1 MNNLFATLLLFLVAG
16 IANPCSALDLTPF
29 PVRNLSPTALV
40 HGLPVAESAKLLETG
55 SKTLI
60 TQFDLANNSA
70 LNIKNNEAT
79 LLDGTTYIATLGLR
93 YGLNETLQV
102 GIDLPWVWHSE
113 GFLDG
118 FISDFHDF
126 FNMNNG
132 DRDKLEDDQ
141 LDYLYYKDGEER
153 LRLQDE
159 TDGLGDLRLQLA
171 WQFKET
177 EKSSFTLQSQLKV
190 PTGDADKLTGSEA
203 WDIAL
208 ALSTQRDLL
217 YGDDQGA
224 IWGGIGFTWLGSG
237 EFIKEDVED
246 FAVSGWLG
254 TGWRPID
261 WLALKLQID
270 GHTALYDSELAE
282 LGDPTAIL
290 TMGGTLGLN
299 ERTSLDISIGE
310 DLTVY
315 TSPDVTFHLR
325 LTHNF

>member
-1 MNNLFATLLLFLVAG
+1 VLRPPAPLLIWFHFRFATCRL
-16 IANPCSALDLTPF
+16 
-29 PVRNLSPTALV
+29 R
-40 HGLPVAESAKLLETG
+40 
-55 SKTLI
+55 
-60 TQFDLANNSA
+60 
-70 LNIKNNEAT
+70 
-79 LLDGTTYIATLGLR
+79 LDGTTYIATLGLR
-93 YGLNETLQV
+93 YGLNENLQL
-102 GIDLPWVWHSE
+102 GIDLPWVWHAE

-126 FNMNNG
+126 FSMSNG

-141 LDYLYYKDGEER
+141 LDYLYFKDGEER

-171 WQFKET
+171 WKFKET
-177 EKSSFTLQSQLKV
+177 EKASFTMQSQLKA

-208 ALSTQRDLL
+208 SLSAHRDLL

-224 IWGGIGFTWLGSG
+224 IWGGFGFTWLGNG
-237 EFIKEDVED
+237 EFIEEEVED

-254 TGWRPID
+254 TGWRPLD
-261 WLALKLQID
+261 WLALKLQLD
-270 GHTALYDSELAE
+270 GHTALYDSDLPE

-290 TMGGTLGLN
+290 TMGGTLGLSDK
-299 ERTSLDISIGE
+299 TTLDIGIGE

-325 LTHNF
+325 LTHCF

>member
-1 MNNLFATLLLFLVAG
+1 M
-16 IANPCSALDLTPF
+16 
-29 PVRNLSPTALV
+29 
-40 HGLPVAESAKLLETG
+40 
-55 SKTLI
+55 
-60 TQFDLANNSA
+60 
-70 LNIKNNEAT
+70 
-79 LLDGTTYIATLGLR
+79 
-93 YGLNETLQV
+93 
-102 GIDLPWVWHSE
+102 
-113 GFLDG
+113 
-118 FISDFHDF
+118 
-126 FNMNNG
+126 
-132 DRDKLEDDQ
+132 
-141 LDYLYYKDGEER
+141 
-153 LRLQDE
+153 
-159 TDGLGDLRLQLA
+159 
-171 WQFKET
+171 
-177 EKSSFTLQSQLKV
+177 
-190 PTGDADKLTGSEA
+190 
-203 WDIAL
+203 

-299 ERTSLDISIGE
+299 ERTSLDIGVGE

>member
-1 MNNLFATLLLFLVAG
+1 MKTLFAALLLILVAG
-16 IANPCSALDLTPF
+16 IANPCSALDLVPF

-40 HGLPVAESAKLLETG
+40 HGLPVAESAKLLDTG
-55 SKTLI
+55 NKALI
-60 TQFDLANNSA
+60 TQFDLANNCA

-93 YGLNETLQV
+93 YGIRDDLQV
-102 GIDLPWVWHSE
+102 GIDLPWVWHAE

-126 FNMNNG
+126 FSLSNG

-177 EKSSFTLQSQLKV
+177 EKSSFALQSQLKV
-190 PTGDADKLTGSEA
+190 PSGDADKLTGSEA

-208 ALSTQRDLL
+208 SLSAQRDLL

-224 IWGGIGFTWLGSG
+224 IWGGFGFTWLGSG
-237 EFIKEDVED
+237 EFIEEEVED
-246 FAVSGWLG
+246 YAVSGWLG
-254 TGWRPID
+254 TGWRPIN
-261 WLALKLQID
+261 WLVLKLQLD
-270 GHTALYDSELAE
+270 GHTALYDSELTE

-299 ERTSLDISIGE
+299 DKTTLDIGIGE
-310 DLTVY
+310 DLAVY

-325 LTHNF
+325 LTHRF